1 MPRYYF
7 HVRDS
12 AYRPDREGTELPGIT
27 AARSEAARL
36 VGELLRDHQGRSW
49 NGFQWEIQVTDETA
63 STLLTLQITA
73 VDTSA

>member
-7 HVRDS
+7 RIKDS
-12 AYRPDREGTELPGIT
+12 AYRPDREGIELPGIA

-49 NGFQWEIQVTDETA
+49 DGFQWEIQVTDEAA
-63 STLLTLQITA
+63 SPLLTLQITA